1 VLSNESFYKSLIA
14 CSIETVFFVLNVST
28 IKFEQLLQICG
39 IQAFEFWRILNSF
52 IGFDR
57 HIPFPI
63 KRHLF
68 DIEQQILRTL
78 AWKKDSIVHQ
88 IIKTCITD
96 SLEEIKEHSSDS
108 DNSQTHQENNS
119 FLANRKKKMKKKSPL
134 LMKKKKKR
142 LHIEL
147 SAPKEE
153 FFKRVLQFVAS

>member
-1 VLSNESFYKSLIA
+1 LLQEEKKSDNKEFLSVLNNESFYQSLIA

-28 IKFEQLLQICG
+28 IKFEQLLKICG

-52 IGFDR
+52 VGFDK

-68 DIEQQILRTL
+68 EIEQQILRNI

-96 SLEEIKEHSSDS
+96 SLEEIKEYSSDS
-108 DNSQTHQENNS
+108 DNSLSQQENNS
-119 FLANRKKKMKKKSPL
+119 FLINRSKK
-134 LMKKKKKR
+134 
-142 LHIEL
+142 
-147 SAPKEE
+147 PKQRE
-153 FFKRVLQFVAS
+153 RQPYS